1 MIYRTSFGIFR
12 ALLGLS
18 LLGSVAW
25 QVNNR
30 IAADL
35 FRPTEYFAFFSITS
49 SILAGVVLVYSAY
62 VLLTNKEETERQMT
76 LRLIVTVSMVIV
88 GAVYHALLGDSA
100 IDPRDIGYEWPVIP
114 NLVIHT
120 WVPIAIVFDYLLS
133 IRGAL
138 PRRRKSLWVIAYPL
152 SWLAFSIT
160 RGLVDGW
167 WPYWFINPN
176 SEIGIPGVISYV
188 LAISFAFISL
198 GFLLSRVR
206 ILVVKLATGQRI
218 RASRQPHTTLGDRR

>member
-1 MIYRTSFGIFR
+1 MTYRITFGIFR

-18 LLGSVAW
+18 LLVSVAW

-62 VLLTNKEETERQMT
+62 VLLANKEETERQMS

-88 GAVYHALLGDSA
+88 GVVYHALLGDSA
-100 IDPRDIGYEWPVIP
+100 VDPRDIGYEWPVIP
-114 NLVIHT
+114 NLIIHT
-120 WVPIAIVFDYLLS
+120 WAPIAIVFDYLLS

-138 PRRRKSLWVIAYPL
+138 PRWRKSLWVIAYPL

-160 RGLVDGW
+160 RGLIDGW

-176 SEIGIPGVISYV
+176 SEIGIPGVIGYV

-198 GFLLSRVR
+198 GFLLSGAR
-206 ILVVKLATGQRI
+206 IFVVKLA
-218 RASRQPHTTLGDRR
+218 RRTALKS

>member
-25 QVNNR
+25 QVYNR

-62 VLLTNKEETERQMT
+62 VLLANKEETERQMS

-88 GAVYHALLGDSA
+88 GTVYHALLGDSA

-120 WVPIAIVFDYLLS
+120 WAPLAIVFDYLLS

-138 PRRRKSLWVIAYPL
+138 PRWRKSLWVIAYPL
-152 SWLAFSIT
+152 GWLAFSIT

-188 LAISFAFISL
+188 LAISFAFIAL
-198 GFLLSRVR
+198 GFLLSGAR
-206 ILVVKLATGQRI
+206 IFVVKLA
-218 RASRQPHTTLGDRR
+218 RRSALQS

>member
-1 MIYRTSFGIFR
+1 MTYRITFGIFR
-12 ALLGLS
+12 AALGLA

-35 FRPTEYFAFFSITS
+35 FRPAEYFAFFSITS

-62 VLLTNKEETERQMT
+62 VLLSNKEETERQMS

-88 GAVYHALLGDSA
+88 GVVYHALLGDSA
-100 IDPRDIGYEWPVIP
+100 VDPRDIGYEWPVIP

-120 WVPIAIVFDYLLS
+120 WAPIAIVFDYLLS
-133 IRGAL
+133 IRGAV
-138 PRRRKSLWVIAYPL
+138 PRWRKSLWVIAYPL
-152 SWLAFSIT
+152 GWLAFSIT
-160 RGLVDGW
+160 RGLIDGW

-176 SEIGIPGVISYV
+176 SEIGIPGVIGYV

-198 GFLLSRVR
+198 GFLLSGAR
-206 ILVVKLATGQRI
+206 IFVVKLA
-218 RASRQPHTTLGDRR
+218 RRTALQS

>member
-1 MIYRTSFGIFR
+1 
-12 ALLGLS
+12 
-18 LLGSVAW
+18 
-25 QVNNR
+25 
-30 IAADL
+30 
-35 FRPTEYFAFFSITS
+35 
-49 SILAGVVLVYSAY
+49 
-62 VLLTNKEETERQMT
+62 MT

>member
-1 MIYRTSFGIFR
+1 MTYRITFGIFR
-12 ALLGLS
+12 ASLGLA

-35 FRPTEYFAFFSITS
+35 FRPAEYFAFFSITS

-62 VLLTNKEETERQMT
+62 VLLANKEETERQMS
-76 LRLIVTVSMVIV
+76 LRLIATVSMVIV
-88 GAVYHALLGDSA
+88 GVVYHALLGDSA
-100 IDPRDIGYEWPVIP
+100 VDPRDIGYEWPVIP

-120 WVPIAIVFDYLLS
+120 WAPIAIAFDYLLS

-138 PRRRKSLWVIAYPL
+138 PRWRKSLWVIAYPL

-160 RGLVDGW
+160 RGLIDGW

-176 SEIGIPGVISYV
+176 SEIGIPGVIGYV

-198 GFLLSRVR
+198 GFLLSGAR
-206 ILVVKLATGQRI
+206 IFVVKLARRALITG
-218 RASRQPHTTLGDRR
+218 

>member
-1 MIYRTSFGIFR
+1 MTYRITFGIFR
-12 ALLGLS
+12 AALGLA

-35 FRPTEYFAFFSITS
+35 FRPAEYFAFFSITS

-62 VLLTNKEETERQMT
+62 VLLANKEETERQMS
-76 LRLIVTVSMVIV
+76 LRLIITVSMVIV
-88 GAVYHALLGDSA
+88 GVVYHALLGDSA
-100 IDPRDIGYEWPVIP
+100 VDPRDIGYEWPVIP

-120 WVPIAIVFDYLLS
+120 WAPIAIVFDYLLS
-133 IRGAL
+133 IRGAV
-138 PRRRKSLWVIAYPL
+138 PRWRKSLWVIAYPL
-152 SWLAFSIT
+152 GWLAFSIT
-160 RGLVDGW
+160 RGLIDGW

-176 SEIGIPGVISYV
+176 SEIGIPGVIGYV

-198 GFLLSRVR
+198 GFLLSGAR
-206 ILVVKLATGQRI
+206 IFVVKLA
-218 RASRQPHTTLGDRR
+218 RRTALQS